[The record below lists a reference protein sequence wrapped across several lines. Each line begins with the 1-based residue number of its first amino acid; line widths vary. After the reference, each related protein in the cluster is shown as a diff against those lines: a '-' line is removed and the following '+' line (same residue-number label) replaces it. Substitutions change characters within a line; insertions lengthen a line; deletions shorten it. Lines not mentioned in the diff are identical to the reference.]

1 MDCFTLISYFA
12 VVSGSLFVLISTIS
26 LYKMHYGKKKK
37 NKKQKQNKTKKHQKK
52 QLEERYQKCK
62 KCIVI
67 DNVVSNQYYC
77 KYRKCYSALLSV

>member
-1 MDCFTLISYFA
+1 
-12 VVSGSLFVLISTIS
+12 
-26 LYKMHYGKKKK
+26 MHYGKKKQETK
-37 NKKQKQNKTKKHQKK
+37 TKQNKKTKKK